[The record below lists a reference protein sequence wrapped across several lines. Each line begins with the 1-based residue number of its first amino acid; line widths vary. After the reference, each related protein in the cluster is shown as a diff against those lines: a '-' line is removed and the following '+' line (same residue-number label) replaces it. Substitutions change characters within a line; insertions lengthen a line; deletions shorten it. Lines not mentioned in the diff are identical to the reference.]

1 MADNKTTPLENSEVA
16 VAKAKDFW
24 TKNSKMILGV
34 GGGLLVLVIGFYV
47 YRNFFQ
53 KPKEEKAMASLYKA
67 EEYYRMD
74 SANLALNGDGSS
86 NPGLLT
92 IINKYSGTK
101 AANLAHFY
109 AGACYIQLDDNDNA
123 IKHLKDFSSES
134 KQVQQRAYLLLGDA
148 YADKGEHKQA
158 LDYYKKSANHFV
170 EDENASA
177 EALFRAA
184 AIAEVLNDNAEAVKL
199 YTQLKEKYRSSP
211 RGQEVDVYLAKLGA
225 LNVD

>member
-1 MADNKTTPLENSEVA
+1 M
-16 VAKAKDFW
+16 
-24 TKNSKMILGV
+24 
-34 GGGLLVLVIGFYV
+34 
-47 YRNFFQ
+47 
-53 KPKEEKAMASLYKA
+53 
-67 EEYYRMD
+67 
-74 SANLALNGDGSS
+74 
-86 NPGLLT
+86 
-92 IINKYSGTK
+92 
-101 AANLAHFY
+101 
-109 AGACYIQLDDNDNA
+109 
-123 IKHLKDFSSES
+123 
-134 KQVQQRAYLLLGDA
+134 LGDA